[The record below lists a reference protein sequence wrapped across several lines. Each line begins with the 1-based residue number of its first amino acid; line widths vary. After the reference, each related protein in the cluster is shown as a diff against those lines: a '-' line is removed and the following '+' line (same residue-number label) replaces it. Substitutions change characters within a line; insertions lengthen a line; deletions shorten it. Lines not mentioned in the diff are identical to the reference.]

1 MQISNL
7 LSGQFLHGAA
17 GSFRLATLVY
27 AASIS
32 IAAAQTDDA
41 RFSLSVGVFITDRD
55 SDAHVNASNGN
66 PGTVVNLED
75 DLGLDKSD
83 TVFRIDGFYRFA
95 DNHRIDFSAF
105 DLSRSASTQ
114 IARDITWKDMTYAL
128 STTVDADFDLTI
140 YKVAYT
146 WLFLKKERSF
156 LGATAGL
163 YIADIGA
170 SLSAPSVGSRE
181 VGDATAPLPVFGLR
195 GKYGFAEKW
204 ALRASGEIFVL
215 EYGDFNGSLVDVF
228 VGLDFNLFTKADV
241 GIGLNSVR
249 MDIGIT
255 KDNLNGA
262 FDWQYDGA
270 LAYLKFDF

>member
-17 GSFRLATLVY
+17 GFFRLAVLVY

-32 IAAAQTDDA
+32 IAAAQTDDP
-41 RFSLSVGVFITDRD
+41 RFSLSVGAFIMDRD
-55 SDAHVNASNGN
+55 SDTRVDATDGN
-66 PGTVVNLED
+66 RGTDVNLED

-114 IARDITWKDMTYAL
+114 IARDITWKDTTYAL
-128 STTVDADFDLTI
+128 STTVDADFDVTI

-204 ALRASGEIFVL
+204 ALRASGELFVL
-215 EYGDFNGSLVDVF
+215 EYGDFDGSLVDVF
-228 VGLDFNLFTKADV
+228 VGLDFNLFDKAAV

-249 MDIGIT
+249 LDIGIT
-255 KDNLNGA
+255 KNNLDGE
-262 FDWQYDGA
+262 FDWQYDGV
-270 LAYLKFDF
+270 LAYIKFDF